1 MNKNEDRMR
10 KVFMWSGVAASA
22 IMIGFGIASL
32 VLGINGRST
41 VFSAIKQERIT
52 GSGDMTP
59 AGIAPTIEEIKAAQQ
74 KIAAAQEQAGIPA
87 AERFE
92 LTEVSAPGCSVAEKA
107 VDTGTRAKCF
117 AEYMRIHAL
126 SSSGGLVYSQMGR
139 FTASD
144 DAPLKSTDYN
154 GGTSDEK
161 YALID
166 PKTKQPVS
174 NGKRNLW
181 INEVALATA
190 LNTSYMAEQISLF
203 GVGVGVA
210 LLLTGIGFLVVLSG
224 ILWRTRRSETE
235 TTAGAR
241 SPTPSSSG
249 G

>member
-32 VLGINGRST
+32 VLGLNGRST

-59 AGIAPTIEEIKAAQQ
+59 SGIAPTIEEILAAQQ

-87 AERFE
+87 DQRFE
-92 LTEVSAPGCSVAEKA
+92 LTEVSAPGCSVAEKP
-107 VDTGTRAKCF
+107 VDSGGRAKCF

-235 TTAGAR
+235 TTVGAR